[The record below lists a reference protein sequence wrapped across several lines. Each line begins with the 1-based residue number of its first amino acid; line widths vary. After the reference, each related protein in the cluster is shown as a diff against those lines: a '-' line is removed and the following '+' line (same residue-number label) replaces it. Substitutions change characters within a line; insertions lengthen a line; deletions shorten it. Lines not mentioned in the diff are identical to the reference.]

1 MQLSRKNIK
10 FSSFFLSFPVETV
23 LIREISFGSCEEPRT
38 GTCDLNQSIVSIVF
52 AIILVLGINKITDVI
67 FYVEKP
73 EKSAYQVA
81 TVTTVE
87 ETLSNESS
95 STSSE
100 SGNIMA
106 VFASTTAAEGAKVF
120 KKCAAC
126 HSINEGGSNKIGP
139 ALWGV
144 LGRPAG
150 SVPDYKYSKALSTY
164 GKTWDVAE
172 LNGFLLNPKKWIPN
186 NKMGFGG
193 LKKPEDRAAI
203 ILYMNEF
210 SDNPLSLK

>member
-1 MQLSRKNIK
+1 MNKI
-10 FSSFFLSFPVETV
+10 
-23 LIREISFGSCEEPRT
+23 
-38 GTCDLNQSIVSIVF
+38 IVSIF
-52 AIILVLGINKITDVI
+52 LAIILILGINKITDVI
-67 FYVEKP
+67 YHVETP
-73 EKSAYQVA
+73 EKSVYQIDSA
-81 TVTTVE
+81 TTV
-87 ETLSNESS
+87 
-95 STSSE
+95 
-100 SGNIMA
+100 
-106 VFASTTAAEGAKVF
+106 ASTTSTEKSAENSDSDIMALFASVDSAAG
-120 KKCAAC
+120 KKLFSKCSSC
-126 HSINEGGSNKIGP
+126 HNIANSKSKIGP
-139 ALWGV
+139 TLKNIWREV
-144 LGRPAG
+144 G